1 MRQIALALGL
11 TSLSFIL
18 AVIWGP
24 PLLRILKHYNI
35 GKVIRIEGPE
45 RHFSKMGTPTMG
57 GVMIILPVL
66 LVTIL
71 LNSVSLIGPTVL
83 GRSIL
88 LPMGV
93 LVFYAILGMVDD
105 WEGVRGPRR
114 GLGIRARTK
123 FLVQLLFA
131 LIVSLGLYY
140 ILDVPQLY
148 LPGIKKEVEIGIW
161 FIPISIFVIVAMSNG
176 MNFTDGLDGLAGLIA
191 ATGFG
196 TYGAIALL
204 QEQIYVARFCFTLVG
219 ALFGFLWFN
228 VHPAEL
234 IMGDTGSLPLGAT
247 LAVVALMTGQWILLP
262 IIAIIP
268 TSEALSVVLQIA
280 YFKLTGGRRLFKMSP
295 LHHHF
300 ELSGW
305 SETQVVQRFWLI
317 CLMFAMIGV
326 ALAIT

>member
-114 GLGIRARTK
+114 GLGMRARTK

-140 ILDVPQLY
+140 ILDVPQ
-148 LPGIKKEVEIGIW
+148 
-161 FIPISIFVIVAMSNG
+161 
-176 MNFTDGLDGLAGLIA
+176 
-191 ATGFG
+191 
-196 TYGAIALL
+196 
-204 QEQIYVARFCFTLVG
+204 
-219 ALFGFLWFN
+219 
-228 VHPAEL
+228 
-234 IMGDTGSLPLGAT
+234 
-247 LAVVALMTGQWILLP
+247 
-262 IIAIIP
+262 
-268 TSEALSVVLQIA
+268 
-280 YFKLTGGRRLFKMSP
+280 
-295 LHHHF
+295 
-300 ELSGW
+300 
-305 SETQVVQRFWLI
+305 
-317 CLMFAMIGV
+317 
-326 ALAIT
+326 